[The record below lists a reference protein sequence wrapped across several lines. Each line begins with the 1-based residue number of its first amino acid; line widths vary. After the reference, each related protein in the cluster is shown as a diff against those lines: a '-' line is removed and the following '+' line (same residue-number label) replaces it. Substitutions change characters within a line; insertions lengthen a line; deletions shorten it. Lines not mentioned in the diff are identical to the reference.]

1 MNLGLADRAICI
13 AGGSRGMGRA
23 AADLLAAE
31 GCRVA
36 VLGRHDA
43 DVRPAEDDLIAAGA
57 SDAVGLQCDLLDTG
71 EVEASF
77 TFLDERWG
85 ELNGVINAAG
95 PSRVGALD
103 DLTENEWL
111 EDFDVGVVSMIRT
124 VRAALPL
131 LRKATFARIVN
142 LAEASIRHQSPGLI
156 AHTAANAA
164 MASASKNLAR
174 ALAPEGILVNT
185 VCPGT
190 VMSPALE
197 QYLTET
203 DSRGLPEGPL
213 EAGYAAI
220 VRDFGAENDLGRVG
234 PGRAQYTHLL
244 DDEASVVDDLIVWWL
259 GPEELLVIPNAA
271 NTAPALAAVH
281 SATGAPG
288 GADVERVTGHRALLA
303 VQGP

>member
-1 MNLGLADRAICI
+1 MDLGLRDRAVCI
-13 AGGSRGMGRA
+13 AGGSHGMGRA
-23 AADLLAAE
+23 TADLLASE

-36 VLGRHDA
+36 VLGRREA
-43 DVRPAEDDLIAAGA
+43 DLRVAEEELMAAG
-57 SDAVGLQCDLLDTG
+57 SPDALGLQCDLLDTG
-71 EVEASF
+71 EVEAVF

-85 ELNGVINAAG
+85 ELNGLVNAAG
-95 PSRVGALD
+95 PSRVGGLD

-111 EDFDVGVVSMIRT
+111 EDFDVGVLTMIRT

-131 LRKATFARIVN
+131 LRKATFARVVN

-197 QYLTET
+197 GYLAET
-203 DSRGLPEGPL
+203 DPDGLPEGPL
-213 EAGYAAI
+213 EAAYAAV
-220 VRDFGAENDLGRVG
+220 VRDFDATNDLGRVG
-234 PGRAQYTHLL
+234 L
-244 DDEASVVDDLIVWWL
+244 S
-259 GPEELLVIPNAA
+259 EEV
-271 NTAPALAAVH
+271 AAVTVFLC
-281 SATGAPG
+281 SEPASFVAGATIPVDG
-288 GADVERVTGHRALLA
+288 GTDF
-303 VQGP
+303 

>member
-1 MNLGLADRAICI
+1 MDLGLRDRAVCV
-13 AGGSRGMGRA
+13 AGGSHGMGRA
-23 AADLLAAE
+23 TADVLAGE

-36 VLGRHDA
+36 VLGRREA
-43 DVRPAEDDLIAAGA
+43 DLRVAEEELMAAG
-57 SDAVGLQCDLLDTG
+57 SPDALGLQVDLLDTG
-71 EVEASF
+71 EVEAAF

-85 ELNGVINAAG
+85 ELNALVNAAG
-95 PSRVGALD
+95 PSRVGGLD

-111 EDFDVGVVSMIRT
+111 EDFDVGVLTMIRT

-131 LRKATFARIVN
+131 LRKATFARVVN

-197 QYLTET
+197 GYLAEADLT
-203 DSRGLPEGPL
+203 GLPEGPL
-213 EAGYAAI
+213 EAAYAAV
-220 VRDFGAENDLGRVG
+220 VRDFDATNDLDRIG
-234 PGRAQYTHLL
+234 L
-244 DDEASVVDDLIVWWL
+244 
-259 GPEELLVIPNAA
+259 PEEV
-271 NTAPALAAVH
+271 AAVTVFLC
-281 SATGAPG
+281 SEPASFVAGATIPVDG
-288 GADVERVTGHRALLA
+288 GTDF
-303 VQGP
+303 

>member
-1 MNLGLADRAICI
+1 MDLGLRDRAVCI
-13 AGGSRGMGRA
+13 AGGSHGIGRA
-23 AADLLAAE
+23 TADLLASE

-36 VLGRHDA
+36 VLGRNEA
-43 DVRPAEDDLIAAGA
+43 DLRVAEEELMAAG
-57 SDAVGLQCDLLDTG
+57 SPDALGLQVDLLDTG
-71 EVEASF
+71 EVEAVF

-85 ELNGVINAAG
+85 DINGLVNAAG
-95 PSRVGALD
+95 PSRVGGLD

-111 EDFDVGVVSMIRT
+111 EDFDVGVLTMIRT

-131 LRKATFARIVN
+131 LRKATFARVVN

-197 QYLTET
+197 VYLAET
-203 DSRGLPEGPL
+203 DPHGLPDGPL
-213 EAGYAAI
+213 EAGYAAV
-220 VRDFGAENDLGRVG
+220 VRDFDATNDLGRVG
-234 PGRAQYTHLL
+234 L
-244 DDEASVVDDLIVWWL
+244 
-259 GPEELLVIPNAA
+259 PEEV
-271 NTAPALAAVH
+271 AAVTVFLC
-281 SATGAPG
+281 SEAASFVAGATIPVDG
-288 GADVERVTGHRALLA
+288 GTDF
-303 VQGP
+303 

>member
-1 MNLGLADRAICI
+1 MDLGLRDRAVCI
-13 AGGSRGMGRA
+13 AGGSHGMGRA

-36 VLGRHDA
+36 VLGRNEADLRVAEEELMAGGSPDA
-43 DVRPAEDDLIAAGA
+43 L
-57 SDAVGLQCDLLDTG
+57 GLQCDLLDTG
-71 EVEASF
+71 EVEAVF

-85 ELNGVINAAG
+85 ELNGLVNAAG
-95 PSRVGALD
+95 PSRIGGLD

-111 EDFDVGVVSMIRT
+111 EDFDVGVLTMIRT

-131 LRKATFARIVN
+131 LRKATFARVVN

-164 MASASKNLAR
+164 IASASKNLAR

-197 QYLTET
+197 GYLSEVNPT
-203 DSRGLPEGPL
+203 GLPEGPL
-213 EAGYAAI
+213 EAGYAA
-220 VRDFGAENDLGRVG
+220 VARDFGATNDLGRVG
-234 PGRAQYTHLL
+234 L
-244 DDEASVVDDLIVWWL
+244 
-259 GPEELLVIPNAA
+259 PEEV
-271 NTAPALAAVH
+271 AAVAVFLC
-281 SATGAPG
+281 SEVASFVAGATIPVDG
-288 GADVERVTGHRALLA
+288 GTDF
-303 VQGP
+303 